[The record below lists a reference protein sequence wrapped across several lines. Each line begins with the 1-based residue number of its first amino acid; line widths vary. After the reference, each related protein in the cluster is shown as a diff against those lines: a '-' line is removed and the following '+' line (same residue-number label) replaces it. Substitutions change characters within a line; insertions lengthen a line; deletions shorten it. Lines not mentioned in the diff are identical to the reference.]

1 AEGLDYGTRLYID
14 GEIYSEN
21 ASVPELGE
29 NNKNVFIGNNP
40 DTGNRTWNGD
50 IDDVAIW
57 DRILTE
63 DEIQALASGAIAPGA
78 SATIAHV
85 DADGFDG
92 TWVEGSEGNFIV
104 FKGVSGSSFTL
115 QGQPTTGSPA
125 RAPINAVEILI
136 GGGFTEP
143 IAGGGGG
150 GG

>member
-1 AEGLDYGTRLYID
+1 MDYGTRLYID
-14 GEIYSEN
+14 GEIYTEN
-21 ASVPELGE
+21 ESVPELGE

-63 DEIQALASGAIAPGA
+63 GSKLWHQVPLRQGLLQPLLMLMLMVSMN
-78 SATIAHV
+78 
-85 DADGFDG
+85 
-92 TWVEGSEGNFIV
+92 WVEGSEGNFIV

-125 RAPINAVEILI
+125 RAPIN
-136 GGGFTEP
+136 G
-143 IAGGGGG
+143 
-150 GG
+150 